1 MTTFTT
7 ARMLL
12 CSTILAGFLPLAGCG
27 SSTPETTTT
36 TTTEQSGAVPPAATT
51 VTPLPAPGTP
61 GTITTQTTHTQT
73 NQ

>member
-1 MTTFTT
+1 MTTFTN

-12 CSTILAGFLPLAGCG
+12 CSMILAGLLPLAGCG

-36 TTTEQSGAVPPAATT
+36 TTTEQSGAVPPTT

-61 GTITTQTTHTQT
+61 GTITTQTTHTRT